1 MKLIIAS
8 AAVVSGATIDASVM
22 GAFARFAQEYNKK
35 YDDFEYTKRLNIFAQ
50 NLERVNEQNK
60 QHILLGGE
68 AVFGVTQFS
77 DLTPEEFKS
86 QYLNYIPSNSSL
98 PRVNIELDGAPA
110 TTVDWRTKGAVTE
123 VKDQGQCG
131 SCWAFSATEAI
142 ESYSFLNDGKLIELS
157 PQQITSCD
165 KRDGGCNGGNTE
177 TAYQYVHS
185 AGGIETSA
193 DYPYTSGGG
202 STGVCKFNAAKVA
215 VKIAGYKS
223 VARGESNLKAA
234 LNNGPVS
241 VCLAAEAFQS
251 YRSGILKSCPGSVDH
266 CVQAVGYDD
275 SNSPPYWI
283 VRNSWAKSWGE
294 QGYIRIASGSDLCK
308 ISDDVTYPTF

>member
-1 MKLIIAS
+1 MKL
-8 AAVVSGATIDASVM
+8 
-22 GAFARFAQEYNKK
+22 AFATLAVSQAATLSGEVMEAFTLFTQTYNKK
-35 YDDFEYTKRLNIFAQ
+35 YSDAEWSTRMVIFAE
-50 NLERVNEQNK
+50 NFERANEQNR
-60 QHILLGGE
+60 QHMLIGGD

-77 DLTPEEFKS
+77 DLTPAEFKAM
-86 QYLNYIPSNSSL
+86 YLTYIPSNTTV
-98 PRVNIELDGAPA
+98 PRVNIELEGAPA
-110 TTVDWRTKGAVTE
+110 TVVDWRTKGAVTD

-142 ESYSFLNDGKLIELS
+142 ESYSFLSSGKLVALS

-165 KRDGGCNGGNTE
+165 KTDGGCNGGNTE
-177 TAYQYVHS
+177 TAYGYVHK

-202 STGVCKFNAAKVA
+202 NTGVCKFNAAKIA

-223 VARGESNLKAA
+223 VAKGEASLKTA

-241 VCLAAEAFQS
+241 VCLAADAFQS
-251 YRSGILKSCPGSVDH
+251 YRSGILKSCPGQVDH

-275 SNSPPYWI
+275 TNSPPYWI
-283 VRNSWAKSWGE
+283 VRNSWATSWGE
-294 QGYIRIASGSDLCK
+294 KGYIRVESGKDLCK
-308 ISDDVTYPTF
+308 ISDDITYPTF

>member
-1 MKLIIAS
+1 MKLALATLAVS
-8 AAVVSGATIDASVM
+8 HAATLTGEVM
-22 GAFARFAQEYNKK
+22 EAFAHFTKTYNKQ
-35 YDDFEYTKRLNIFAQ
+35 YSDAEWSNRMAIFAE
-50 NLERVNEQNK
+50 NIERINEQNR
-60 QHILLGGE
+60 QHILIGGE

-77 DLTPEEFKS
+77 DLTPAEFKAM
-86 QYLNYIPSNSSL
+86 YLTYIPSNSTV

-110 TTVDWRTKGAVTE
+110 TTVDWRTKGAVTP

-142 ESYSFLNDGKLIELS
+142 ESYSFLSSGKLVSLS

-165 KRDGGCNGGNTE
+165 KVDGGCNGGNTE
-177 TAYQYVHS
+177 TAYQYVVK

-193 DYPYTSGGG
+193 TYPYTSGGG
-202 STGVCKFNAAKVA
+202 NTGVCKFNPSQVA
-215 VKIAGYKS
+215 VKITGFKS
-223 VARGESNLKAA
+223 VGRGEANLKAA

-241 VCLAAEAFQS
+241 VCLAADAFQS
-251 YRSGILKSCPGSVDH
+251 YRSGILRSCPGQVDH

-283 VRNSWAKSWGE
+283 VRNSWATSWGE
-294 QGYIRIASGSDLCK
+294 QGYIRVASGMDLCK

>member
-1 MKLIIAS
+1 MKLALVTLAVS
-8 AAVVSGATIDASVM
+8 HAATLSGETM
-22 GAFARFAQEYNKK
+22 EAFSRFAQTYNKK
-35 YDDFEYTKRLNIFAQ
+35 YTDAEWSTRMAIFAE
-50 NLERVNEQNK
+50 NLERINEQNK
-60 QHILLGGE
+60 QHILIGGD

-77 DLTPEEFKS
+77 DLTPAEFKAM
-86 QYLNYIPSNSSL
+86 YLNYIPSNVTL

-110 TTVDWRTKGAVTE
+110 TVVDWRTKGAVTE

-142 ESYSFLNDGKLIELS
+142 ESYSFLSSGKLVALS

-165 KRDGGCNGGNTE
+165 KTDGGCNGGNTE
-177 TAYQYVHS
+177 TAYGYVQK

-202 STGVCKFNAAKVA
+202 NTGICKFDSSKVA
-215 VKIAGYKS
+215 VKINGYKS
-223 VARGESNLKAA
+223 VAKGETNLKAA

-241 VCLAAEAFQS
+241 VCLAADAFQS
-251 YRSGILKSCPGSVDH
+251 YRSGILKSCPGQVDH

-275 SNSPPYWI
+275 TNSPPYWI
-283 VRNSWAKSWGE
+283 VRNSWATSWGE
-294 QGYIRIASGSDLCK
+294 QGYIRVESGKDLCK

>member
-1 MKLIIAS
+1 MKLALATLAVS
-8 AAVVSGATIDASVM
+8 HAATLTSEVM
-22 GAFARFAQEYNKK
+22 DAFAHFTKTYNKK
-35 YDDFEYTKRLNIFAQ
+35 YSDAEWSTRMAIFAE
-50 NLERVNEQNK
+50 NLERINEQNR
-60 QHILLGGE
+60 QHILIGGD

-77 DLTPEEFKS
+77 DLTPEEFKAM
-86 QYLNYIPSNSSL
+86 YLTYVPSNSTA

-142 ESYSFLNDGKLIELS
+142 ESYSFLSSGKLVSLS

-165 KRDGGCNGGNTE
+165 KVDGGCNGGNTE
-177 TAYQYVHS
+177 TAYQYVVK

-193 DYPYTSGGG
+193 SYPYTSGGG
-202 STGVCKFNAAKVA
+202 NTGICKFNQQQVA
-215 VKIAGYKS
+215 VKITGYKS
-223 VARGESNLKAA
+223 VAKGETNLKAA

-241 VCLAAEAFQS
+241 VCLAADAFQS
-251 YRSGILKSCPGSVDH
+251 YRSGILKSCPGQVDH

-283 VRNSWAKSWGE
+283 IRNSWATSWGE
-294 QGYIRIASGSDLCK
+294 QGYIRVESGKDLCK